1 MFWRTWTKEQCSR
14 CLIEYKKKEQCLA
27 RNEHG
32 AIAFY
37 AYAVLNL
44 EDEPE
49 LHQPGGPNILKSV
62 APSTNIVF

>member
-1 MFWRTWTKEQCSR
+1 MDKGAMQSMSDRVQ
-14 CLIEYKKKEQCLA
+14 KKEQCLA